1 MAVYPLSPASSSR
14 ALGAQAAGSH
24 GTDGKSTGTPRGTHG
39 LSRSASEPSVSAPAE
54 GGTASAMIPKSGKPR
69 PVIVSVE
76 GQEVVVPAG
85 EWTAEGSLVCASDTL
100 QCTVTVNTGLPGRRS
115 AQVVL
120 RVALVADAGLTFG
133 PSPESF
139 SSWSSVC
146 VSGKAQ
152 CCIGPEPPLRPG
164 TPPPGSPCPGVCKHS
179 WQDAEEGSD
188 LSAAEAVELGS
199 GACAVGFTR
208 RLEVE
213 VTATRTI
220 QDLDQS
226 VTLHVAVEGV
236 LDLRPCFRPTG
247 RAGARALYEAAKL
260 HFKSSAN
267 DDALRKCQASLAI
280 HEEMDPDHRET
291 GDALNLLGAL
301 YCRKAEYERA
311 LPCLSRSLAIREK
324 AVGPED
330 AATGATLA
338 SLGSAHHNV
347 RSFEEA
353 AKCHERALRIF
364 AVTMGPESNAV
375 ASSLCALG
383 DARRELND
391 AKGALP
397 LFERALKIRER
408 AYGPDH
414 LITAT
419 TLSNLGAV
427 HQKLA
432 NHREAAWCYQR
443 TLAVETKRWG
453 AEHPAMA
460 ATLNNLGTVH
470 QAIGENKTALDC
482 HERALKVCE
491 NALGPCHA
499 HTATTL
505 HNLGNA
511 RAGLG
516 QGQEAV
522 RCYWR
527 ALQIWSKSLGPGQ
540 LEVAMTLHSLGNVYR
555 GMSES
560 SSAEKCLEGA
570 LKIRDALLG
579 PEHPETART
588 LHCLGLTRCGQGH
601 HKEALELLLKG
612 AETLEATLG
621 EAHPWAKQAR
631 ADAAALQ
638 SVC

>member
-1 MAVYPLSPASSSR
+1 MAVYPLSPENTKATGSD
-14 ALGAQAAGSH
+14 AGVH
-24 GTDGKSTGTPRGTHG
+24 GTPRCTGLKHSGTPRSLHG
-39 LSRSASEPSVSAPAE
+39 LSRSASEPSVK
-54 GGTASAMIPKSGKPR
+54 ASASASNPKSGTPR

-76 GQEVVVPAG
+76 GQEVTVPAG
-85 EWTAEGSLVCASDTL
+85 EWTAEGSLTLTASDL
-100 QCTVTVNTGLPGRRS
+100 QCTVMVNTGLPGRRS
-115 AQVVL
+115 AQVAL
-120 RVALVADAGLTFG
+120 RVALNAEAGFKFG
-133 PSPESF
+133 PSPESL

-146 VSGKAQ
+146 ISGKAQ
-152 CCIGPEPPLRPG
+152 CCIGPEPPPRPG
-164 TPPPGSPCPGVCKHS
+164 TPPPGSPGAGICKHS
-179 WQDAEEGSD
+179 WQDAEEGSN

-199 GACAVGFTR
+199 GACTVGFTR
-208 RLEVE
+208 RMEVE

-220 QDLDQS
+220 QDADQS
-226 VTLHVAVEGV
+226 VTLHVSVEGR
-236 LDLRPCFRPTG
+236 LELRPCFRPTG
-247 RAGARALYEAAKL
+247 RAGARALYEAARL
-260 HFKSSAN
+260 HFKSGA
-267 DDALRKCQASLAI
+267 DEDALRKCQASLAI
-280 HEEMDPDHRET
+280 HEEIDPEHRET

-301 YCRKAEYERA
+301 RCRKSDFEKAVE
-311 LPCLSRSLAIREK
+311 CLSRSLAIREK
-324 AVGPED
+324 ALGPED

-338 SLGSAHHNV
+338 SLGGAHQHL

-353 AKCHERALRIF
+353 ARCHERALQIF
-364 AVTMGPESNAV
+364 AVVMGPESNAV

-383 DARRELND
+383 DARREMND
-391 AKGALP
+391 AQGALP

-408 AYGPDH
+408 AFGADH

-419 TLSNLGAV
+419 TLSNLGAI

-432 NHREAAWCYQR
+432 HHREAAWCYQR
-443 TLAVETKRWG
+443 
-453 AEHPAMA
+453 AMA
-460 ATLNNLGTVH
+460 IESKKLGADHPSMACMLNNLGTVH
-470 QAIGENKTALDC
+470 QAMGENKTALDC
-482 HERALKVCE
+482 HQRALKVCE
-491 NALGPCHA
+491 TALGPCHA
-499 HTATTL
+499 DTATTL

-516 QGQEAV
+516 HGQEAV

-527 ALQIWSKSLGPGQ
+527 ALQIWSKVLGPGHV
-540 LEVAMTLHSLGNVYR
+540 EVAMTLHSLGNVYR

-588 LHCLGLTRCGQGH
+588 LHCLGLTLCGQGH

-612 AETLEATLG
+612 AEALESSLG